1 MFSKARHIFHCMAVH
16 ALDKAGSAAAFLQ
29 KTMLPEIKNNG
40 GLNSFDE
47 APVAAIIRVFDGTP
61 SCLQHKK
68 ATPETGVAFLLL
80 QAIE

>member
-1 MFSKARHIFHCMAVH
+1 
-16 ALDKAGSAAAFLQ
+16 
-29 KTMLPEIKNNG
+29 MLSEIKNNG

-47 APVAAIIRVFDGTP
+47 FPVAAIIRVFDGTP

-68 ATPETGVAFLLL
+68 ATPETGVALLLL